1 MTRFEAAESVE
12 RRKLFADAIVAH
24 RERASGFC
32 TAELDPSAVADEGE
46 SDDAEEA
53 DATDAADEG
62 LDGLEGAGGDE
73 DAGGDGEEG
82 TPPVP
87 WIQFADRTFNLDCT
101 DDELERLKD
110 LLDEFPEFRID
121 AMESPEEAEG
131 TNVRIS
137 ARSDAN
143 RLAAF
148 IDRAFEEVYGAP
160 EAYRAWVVA
169 V

>member
-1 MTRFEAAESVE
+1 PAE
-12 RRKLFADAIVAH
+12 RRKLFADAVAAH
-24 RERASGFC
+24 RERGSRFL
-32 TAELDPSAVADEGE
+32 TVELDPSAV
-46 SDDAEEA
+46 
-53 DATDAADEG
+53 
-62 LDGLEGAGGDE
+62 GD
-73 DAGGDGEEG
+73 DGETTDPDGDADVEDQ
-82 TPPVP
+82 PVP

-101 DDELERLKD
+101 DEELDRLD
-110 LLDEFPEFRID
+110 ALLEEFPEFRID

-148 IDRAFEEVYGAP
+148 VDRAFESVYGAP
-160 EAYRAWVVA
+160 DGYRAWVVR